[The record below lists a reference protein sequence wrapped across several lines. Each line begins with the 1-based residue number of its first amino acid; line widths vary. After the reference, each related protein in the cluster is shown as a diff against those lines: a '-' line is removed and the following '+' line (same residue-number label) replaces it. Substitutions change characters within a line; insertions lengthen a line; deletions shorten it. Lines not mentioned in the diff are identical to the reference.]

1 MGAKV
6 RRWVYKC
13 QNPFHIYMH
22 NYTIATVLYESFAQ
36 EERGECQRKRKEDRK
51 EDRKERGKEEGGQ
64 RGEMERGEK
73 GERRDGKVEEL
84 GRGEINSNLHV
95 LAYSKHTYRDWVVDN
110 RILQEP
116 HH

>member
-1 MGAKV
+1 
-6 RRWVYKC
+6 
-13 QNPFHIYMH
+13 
-22 NYTIATVLYESFAQ
+22 
-36 EERGECQRKRKEDRK
+36 
-51 EDRKERGKEEGGQ
+51 
-64 RGEMERGEK
+64 MERGEK

>member
-1 MGAKV
+1 MGV
-6 RRWVYKC
+6 QC
-13 QNPFHIYMH
+13 QSPFHIYMH
-22 NYTIATVLYESFAQ
+22 NYTIATVLYKSFAR
-36 EERGECQRKRKEDRK
+36 EERGEEGTEKKGRRIEGEQRREEKREK
-51 EDRKERGKEEGGQ
+51 GGQ

-95 LAYSKHTYRDWVVDN
+95 LAYSKHTYRDWVVDD
-110 RILQEP
+110 RVLQEP